1 MKCPRC
7 SSEQISVIDSRG
19 DGNAIRR
26 RRECDGCSFRFTSFE
41 RIELALPM
49 VVKKDGRSEPFD
61 RVKVRAGLIR
71 ACEKTPVK
79 IEDIDATVDEIEG
92 RIHELCA
99 KEIPSRQV
107 GEYVMDALKG
117 LDKVAY
123 VRFASVYREFRD
135 VSQFVD
141 TLESLKGGAR
151 AKRSKKVEQELAGS
165 RKRDVASE
173 SSPKAEVINPKTEH

>member
-1 MKCPRC
+1 
-7 SSEQISVIDSRG
+7 
-19 DGNAIRR
+19 
-26 RRECDGCSFRFTSFE
+26 
-41 RIELALPM
+41 M

-165 RKRDVASE
+165 RKRDAASE